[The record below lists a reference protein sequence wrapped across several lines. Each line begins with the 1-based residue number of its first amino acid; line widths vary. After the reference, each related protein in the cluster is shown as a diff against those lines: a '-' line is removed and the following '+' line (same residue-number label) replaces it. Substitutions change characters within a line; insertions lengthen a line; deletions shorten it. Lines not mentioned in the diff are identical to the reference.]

1 MNVLEI
7 ILWECD
13 CLCVGVLVSL
23 SQYCSLSTL
32 TKLFVEMLKFSKK
45 KFQKTLLRKIENM
58 LNNGSDKTF

>member
-1 MNVLEI
+1 MNVLVI